1 MDLNKKL
8 WKKSSEFM
16 GKDYLSGIC
25 IGKNSWDKKMLEFF
39 KKPKDGLCQQNKM
52 KQDEECKR
60 N

>member
-25 IGKNSWDKKMLEFF
+25 IGKNS
-39 KKPKDGLCQQNKM
+39 
-52 KQDEECKR
+52 
-60 N
+60 